1 MIEPK
6 DLQETIEIEDAIIG
20 LLASLWTMYDSLP
33 ILHPLDRP
41 AFQDAIHKAQA
52 IVLARPKIR
61 GILMAQQ
68 GIQPSQ
74 IAPQQLTQPPVAQQS
89 VTQPVLSAANQS
101 VEADSLSDQP
111 INIPLRMGEKAAA
124 IPIRGTGGMRT
135 LPGAR

>member
-1 MIEPK
+1 MTEPK
-6 DLQETIEIEDAIIG
+6 ELQETIEIEDAIIG

-33 ILHPLDRP
+33 ILHSLDRP

-68 GIQPSQ
+68 GIQPLQ
-74 IAPQQLTQPPVAQQS
+74 IAPQQLTQPPVAQPS
-89 VTQPVLSAANQS
+89 VTQPLVTNQS
-101 VEADSLSDQP
+101 IEVDSLSDQP